1 MLDFGAVSRS
11 AASGRNQRLMR
22 CAIYARLSKD
32 RRGLSENVEI
42 QIREC
47 VAYAEEMRWKVIG
60 VFQDNDIS
68 ASRFSTAPRPGY
80 QALLDSIQAG
90 EVDVVLATE
99 MQRIYRRLEELLEV
113 IYLAETTPLRK
124 IETTNGN
131 GYDLS
136 TGVGIHNAVAAVNNA
151 VLESRQISD
160 RIRRKKRA
168 QAKEGLHNGGPRPYG
183 FEADGLTVRE
193 SEADV
198 LRDAA
203 TRLLVGES
211 LRSITRRLNQL
222 GILTANG
229 KQWHM
234 STLRDALASPRAKG
248 VRIHNGVEYPAAWP
262 AIIDSDTWES
272 LQLLFRSE
280 SRLAKHPK
288 AGRSYLLT
296 GFIEC
301 GVCHK
306 RTVVGNSGVQARKQR
321 RRYYCVKTNEQGINT
336 GCGQASRRAEPL
348 ELLVTQAVLDV
359 LDSEQMGRVLAAASE
374 SDEMKHLVRQYEDQ
388 KAKKSDALRLWQE
401 GKFSEEDMLLTK
413 ELAEQAMEDAK
424 RRMEKIKS
432 GMIFASLAPGESIR
446 DAWDNHDLYW
456 RRSLIAM
463 LIEKVVIH
471 KSRPGT
477 MTWNGWRFD
486 PSKVEI
492 VWREKR
498 LTQPVM

>member
-1 MLDFGAVSRS
+1 
-11 AASGRNQRLMR
+11 MR
-22 CAIYARLSKD
+22 CAVYARLSKD

-42 QIREC
+42 QIQEC
-47 VAYAEEMRWKVIG
+47 VAYAQAMGWIIVG

-193 SEADV
+193 SEAEV

-211 LRSITRRLNQL
+211 LRSITRRLNNW
-222 GILTANG
+222 GITTANG

-234 STLRDALASPRAKG
+234 STLRDALASPRVKG
-248 VRIHNGVEYPAAWP
+248 VRINNGVEYPAAWP
-262 AIIDSDTWES
+262 AIIDPETWES

-301 GVCHK
+301 GECHK
-306 RTVVGNSGVQARKQR
+306 RTVVGNSTGRHDQQR
-321 RRYYCVKTNEQGINT
+321 RRYYCVKTNEQGVDT
-336 GCGQASRRAEPL
+336 GCGQCSRRAEPL

-359 LDSEQMGRVLAAASE
+359 LDSEQMGQVLAAASE
-374 SDEMKHLVRQYEDQ
+374 SDEMKNLVRQYEDQ
-388 KAKKSDALRLWQE
+388 KAKKGDALRLWQE

-413 ELAEQAMEDAK
+413 ELAEQAMEDTK
-424 RRMEKIKS
+424 RKMERIKS
-432 GMIFASLAPGESIR
+432 GMIFASLGPGETIR
-446 DAWDNHDLYW
+446 DAWDKHDLYW

-463 LIEKVVIH
+463 LIEKIIIH

-477 MTWNGWRFD
+477 MTWQPEGSDRAWRFD

-498 LTQPVM
+498 LTQPVT

>member
-1 MLDFGAVSRS
+1 
-11 AASGRNQRLMR
+11 MR
-22 CAIYARLSKD
+22 CAVYARLSKD

-42 QIREC
+42 QIQEC
-47 VAYAEEMRWKVIG
+47 VAYAQAMGWIIVG

-193 SEADV
+193 SEAEV

-211 LRSITRRLNQL
+211 LRSITRRLNHW
-222 GILTANG
+222 GITTANG

-234 STLRDALASPRAKG
+234 STLRDALASPRVKG
-248 VRIHNGVEYPAAWP
+248 VRINNGVEYPAAWP
-262 AIIDSDTWES
+262 AIIDPETWES
-272 LQLLFRSE
+272 LQVLFRSE

-301 GVCHK
+301 GECQK
-306 RTVVGNSGVQARKQR
+306 RTVVGNSTGRHDQQR
-321 RRYYCVKTNEQGINT
+321 RRYYCVKTNEQGVDT
-336 GCGQASRRAEPL
+336 GCGQSSRRAEPL

-359 LDSEQMGRVLAAASE
+359 LDSEQMGQVLAAASE
-374 SDEMKHLVRQYEDQ
+374 SDEMKNLVRHYEDQ
-388 KAKKSDALRLWQE
+388 KAKKGDALRLWQE

-413 ELAEQAMEDAK
+413 ELAEQAMEDTK
-424 RRMEKIKS
+424 RKMERIKS
-432 GMIFASLAPGESIR
+432 GMIFASLGPGKTIR
-446 DAWDNHDLYW
+446 DAWDKHDLYW

-463 LIEKVVIH
+463 LIEKIIIH

-477 MTWNGWRFD
+477 MTWQPEGSDRAWRFD

-498 LTQPVM
+498 LTQPVT

>member
-1 MLDFGAVSRS
+1 
-11 AASGRNQRLMR
+11 MR

-42 QIREC
+42 QTREC
-47 VAYAEEMRWKVIG
+47 VAYAEAMGWISVG

-80 QALLDSIQAG
+80 QALLHAIQAD

-113 IYLAETTPLRK
+113 IYLAESTSLRR

-183 FEADGLTVRE
+183 FEADGLTVRK

-211 LRSITRRLNQL
+211 LRSITRRLNHL
-222 GILTANG
+222 SILTANG

-248 VRIHNGVEYPAAWP
+248 VRINNGVEYPAAWP
-262 AIIDSDTWES
+262 AIIDPDTWES

-301 GVCHK
+301 GECHK
-306 RTVVGNSGVQARKQR
+306 RTVVGNSGGQAGKQR

-336 GCGQASRRAEPL
+336 GCGQCSRHAEPL

-359 LDSEQMGRVLAAASE
+359 LDSEQMGQILAAAAE
-374 SDEMKHLVRQYEDQ
+374 GDEMKNLVRQYEDQ
-388 KAKKSDALRLWQE
+388 KARKGDALRLWQE

-432 GMIFASLAPGESIR
+432 GMVFASLAPGESIR
-446 DAWDNHDLYW
+446 DAWDKHDLYW

-463 LIEKVVIH
+463 LIEKIILH

-477 MTWNGWRFD
+477 MSWNGWRFD

-492 VWREKR
+492 VWREER
-498 LTQPVM
+498 VTQPVM

>member
-1 MLDFGAVSRS
+1 
-11 AASGRNQRLMR
+11 MR

-424 RRMEKIKS
+424 RKMEKIKS

-463 LIEKVVIH
+463 LIEKVIIH

>member
-1 MLDFGAVSRS
+1 
-11 AASGRNQRLMR
+11 MR